1 MSRKHFRSIENA
13 YVLIHV
19 FQDDMENINTT
30 PLTPLPIEFN
40 YKSHQTYP
48 LARVINIPEW
58 GQKWYVQFVVE

>member
-48 LARVINIPEW
+48 LARVINIPE
-58 GQKWYVQFVVE
+58 